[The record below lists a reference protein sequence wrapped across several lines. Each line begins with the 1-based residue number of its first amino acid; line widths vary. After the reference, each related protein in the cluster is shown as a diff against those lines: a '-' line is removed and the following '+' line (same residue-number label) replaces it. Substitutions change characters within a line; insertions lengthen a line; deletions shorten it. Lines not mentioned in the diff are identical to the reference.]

1 MFMLTDNL
9 PDEYL
14 NQLVFVFDCTP
25 RQEYG
30 KLGYV
35 RRKIAKLSRS
45 QIQCRNE
52 LLFCSS
58 RTILTLE
65 FPEWRKWPIYDPL
78 EIILY
83 IGEAVVLEFPVILC
97 KMCGQSGLLP
107 PIMYNF
113 LYLLLSLL
121 WYRSHIWSW
130 VVLVLKNSK
139 YDGRDTVECTQRFPI
154 RTLDTT
160 INGPRGIIRNELI
173 RSSLRPLDWPCAFE
187 KERRESCAR
196 LGKKKEISRNRRK
209 PMLIHSQRNIDCYS
223 TVCKLIN
230 VIPLLLQQ
238 VASKMRNR
246 FYTVHS
252 WFT

>member
-1 MFMLTDNL
+1 
-9 PDEYL
+9 
-14 NQLVFVFDCTP
+14 
-25 RQEYG
+25 
-30 KLGYV
+30 
-35 RRKIAKLSRS
+35 
-45 QIQCRNE
+45 
-52 LLFCSS
+52 
-58 RTILTLE
+58 
-65 FPEWRKWPIYDPL
+65 
-78 EIILY
+78 
-83 IGEAVVLEFPVILC
+83 
-97 KMCGQSGLLP
+97 MCGQSGLLP

-196 LGKKKEISRNRRK
+196 LGKKKRDFEKSKETHAYTFAKKHR
-209 PMLIHSQRNIDCYS
+209 LLFD
-223 TVCKLIN
+223 VCKLIN